1 MIVFEQPT
9 VRVTISNKQPYVH
22 TFRGF
27 NHFSVPVH
35 ITKTTKGCSCTSTVI
50 PSKIE
55 PNSYFE
61 VQMTVDKTGQT
72 GYFSTSITLEFDLGN
87 AQKLKINGQL
97 ES

>member
-9 VRVTISNKQPYVH
+9 VRVNINNKELYTH
-22 TFRGF
+22 TFKGF

-61 VQMTVDKTGQT
+61 VKMTIDKVGQT
-72 GYFSTSITLEFDLGN
+72 GYFSTSITLEFDLGET
-87 AQKLKINGQL
+87 QKLKVNGQL